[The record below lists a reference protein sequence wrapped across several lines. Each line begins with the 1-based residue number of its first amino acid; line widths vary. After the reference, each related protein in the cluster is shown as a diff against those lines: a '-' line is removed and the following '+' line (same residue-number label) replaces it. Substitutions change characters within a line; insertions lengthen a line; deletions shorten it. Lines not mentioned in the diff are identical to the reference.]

1 MLFGTSSAPH
11 ACLPVL
17 GLRQLGSYH
26 RREMTKPIERGV
38 ARALRAEHGTPIKEL
53 ARLLHVSPA
62 TVSGWV
68 REIRIS
74 PEQQQRNAARAG
86 KARGDAWRALNREK
100 RRLYQEEGRRRAKLK
115 DPVHLAGC
123 MLYWAEGTKDRNSV
137 VLTNSDPDMHRFFR
151 VFLRTSLGVAD
162 ADLSIR
168 LNVYLGNGLSL
179 AEIEGFWLN
188 QLELPRA
195 ALRKHSINHF
205 PTSSSGRK
213 TNALPHG
220 VCTIRVSRSTAL
232 VQHIYGAIQEYAGF
246 EEPRWLDGMYQR

>member
-1 MLFGTSSAPH
+1 
-11 ACLPVL
+11 
-17 GLRQLGSYH
+17 
-26 RREMTKPIERGV
+26 MTKPIERGV

-68 REIRIS
+68 RDLRIR
-74 PEQQQRNAARAG
+74 PEQRQRNASRAG
-86 KARGDAWRALNREK
+86 KVRGDTWRELNRE
-100 RRLYQEEGRRRAKLK
+100 RRRAYQEEGRRRARLK
-115 DPVHLAGC
+115 DPAHLAGC
-123 MLYWAEGTKDRNSV
+123 MLYWAEGSKGRNSV
-137 VLTNSDPDMHRFFR
+137 VLTNSDADMLRFFR
-151 VFLRTSLGVAD
+151 GFLRTSLGVAD
-162 ADLSIR
+162 ADLSVR

-179 AEIEGFWLN
+179 DEIEDYWLN

-213 TNALPHG
+213 TNALPYG
-220 VCTIRVSRSTAL
+220 VCTIRVSRSTRL